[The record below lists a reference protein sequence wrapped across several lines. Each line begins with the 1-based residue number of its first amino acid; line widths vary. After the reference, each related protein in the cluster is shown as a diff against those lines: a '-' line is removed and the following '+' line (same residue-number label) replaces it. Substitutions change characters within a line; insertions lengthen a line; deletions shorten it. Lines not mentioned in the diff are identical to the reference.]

1 MNWQTRRSVP
11 FLFLLYAITL
21 FIPLWQLTLFEST
34 EARYAEIAREML
46 VSGNFLEPT
55 FNGIFH
61 FHKPPLPYWLMA
73 SGMAVFGHNDF
84 GVRFF
89 GVVAALV
96 AILFLA
102 RSATLV
108 LGDREKGWM
117 TASILATSLLFLAVS
132 RVVSTDIYLTAA
144 VSAAQYF
151 LFRQAYGER
160 SRNNAIFYGLSLG
173 LGFMIKGPVVFLF
186 TLLPHMAARFV
197 DPRQRRIFSRGDILT
212 TAAIFLVTALPWYIA
227 VTVRHPELLV
237 YFTKT
242 QTVERVAVD
251 RFGRNKPWW
260 YFPLLFPLLFLPWS
274 IPFGRLLFSWRSL
287 APRFRGLLLYVILPL
302 TVFSI
307 AKSKLPPYILPC
319 YGTAAMIAAH
329 GVTERPHPADRWGAM
344 IFMTLAAA
352 AIGVAGFISP
362 PLRPIAIPLL
372 VASLILLALAMWV
385 GKVPSSSLPRGIAL
399 FITLLSLVA
408 FLALPW
414 QQAAMKAYRALVA
427 PCTIRDPD
435 KRVPIMVY
443 RAFLPSISFYRGEL
457 AVMALGREREV
468 MFETDDRYKQ
478 WYLTTDE
485 EVRRFAGSRDRL
497 FVVTEPSDLASLQA
511 IVPAECLEIAT
522 RKRYSTY
529 DCRIKPASAPQTG
542 EGVSSVPPDRTRR

>member
-1 MNWQTRRSVP
+1 MSWQTRRGDVP
-11 FLFLLYAITL
+11 HLLIYALIL
-21 FIPLWQLTLFEST
+21 FIPLWQLNLNEST

-46 VSGNFLEPT
+46 VSRNFLEPT

-73 SGMAVFGHNDF
+73 SGMAIFGQNDF

-96 AILFLA
+96 ALLFLA

-108 LGDREKGWM
+108 LGDREQGG
-117 TASILATSLLFLAVS
+117 TAASILATSLLFLAVS

-160 SRNNAIFYGLSLG
+160 SQRNAIFYGLSLG
-173 LGFMIKGPVVFLF
+173 IGFMIKGPVVFLF
-186 TLLPHMAARFV
+186 TLLPHTAARFV
-197 DPRQRRIFSRGDILT
+197 DPQQRRIFSRGELLWIT
-212 TAAIFLVTALPWYIA
+212 GVFLVTSLPWYIA
-227 VTVRHPELLV
+227 VTIRHPELLV

-287 APRFRGLLLYVILPL
+287 SPRLKGLLLYVILPL
-302 TVFSI
+302 IVFSL
-307 AKSKLPPYILPC
+307 AKSKLPPYILPFF
-319 YGTAAMIAAH
+319 GTAAMVAAH
-329 GVTERPHPADRWGAM
+329 GMTERPHPADRWGAR

-352 AIGVAGFISP
+352 AIGVAGFLSP

-372 VASLILLALAMWV
+372 AASLILVLLGLRAGNSPPLAL
-385 GKVPSSSLPRGIAL
+385 PRRIAL
-399 FITLLSLVA
+399 FITLHSLVA

-414 QQAAMKAYRALVA
+414 QQVTMKAYRALVE
-427 PCTIRDPD
+427 PCIIRDPD

-497 FVVTEPSDLASLQA
+497 FVVTEPKDLASLQA
-511 IVPAECLEIAT
+511 LVPAECVEIAT
-522 RKRYSTY
+522 RKRYSSY
-529 DCRIKPASAPQTG
+529 DCRIKPVSAPQTE
-542 EGVSSVPPDRTRR
+542 EGVSSAPPVRTRR